1 MSEDGDENSVLSR
14 VGALGCMIVAGAVV
28 LAIFSIPFWAAW
40 FTFQENG
47 ITPFAWGASLILPFI
62 IALMVWSKSEKVA
75 SWILGFACVYLVGF
89 GLVNFYKSSV
99 EKAEYKKTYI
109 IARVDDYLRENGRPD
124 AEEIYDAYKNA
135 ESDYNEFN

>member
-1 MSEDGDENSVLSR
+1 
-14 VGALGCMIVAGAVV
+14 MIVAGAVV

-109 IARVDDYLRENGRPD
+109 IERVDDYLRENGRPD

>member
-1 MSEDGDENSVLSR
+1 MSEDGDKDSILSKVGVL
-14 VGALGCMIVAGAVV
+14 GFMLVAGVIV
-28 LAIFSIPFWAAW
+28 LASFLIPLWAAW
-40 FTFQENG
+40 ATFQENG

-62 IALMVWSKSEKVA
+62 IAIMVCSKSEKVA

-109 IARVDDYLRENGRPD
+109 TECIDEYLYDNRRPD
-124 AEEIYDAYKNA
+124 AEGIYDAYTNA